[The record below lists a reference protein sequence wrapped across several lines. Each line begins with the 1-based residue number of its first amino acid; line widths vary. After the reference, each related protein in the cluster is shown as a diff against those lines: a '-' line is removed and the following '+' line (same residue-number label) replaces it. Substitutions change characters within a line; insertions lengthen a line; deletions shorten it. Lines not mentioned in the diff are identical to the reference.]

1 MSPGVGKGPSPL
13 LIICYHCVDVRTIGR
28 DVSWCWKGPLPSSYY
43 LLSLCGCKNYRTW
56 CLLVLERAP
65 PRFSLLGTIFS
76 RICSS
81 PRQISRIHLTQR
93 LYRPAIGLFLKKMT
107 WICAVATQPLI
118 KKKVDVTTCL
128 QLYKRFLSNE
138 EYLFYKY
145 RNIKYS
151 C

>member
-1 MSPGVGKGPSPL
+1 MTLSFSWGRWVYPSYRKEEAFFPHKHKTSGTQV
-13 LIICYHCVDVRTIGR
+13 Y
-28 DVSWCWKGPLPSSYY
+28 SYY

-65 PRFSLLGTIFS
+65 PLFSLLGTIFS